1 MNLNLSI
8 MTIRQFEIWIA
19 DLNPQIGTEPGKT
32 RPVLIIQTNL
42 LNTVSHPS
50 TLICP
55 ITTNVVTESDILR
68 VHINEDVANLHENCD
83 ILIDQIRA
91 IDNKRLIKK
100 VGKLPVDLVEKVKEN
115 ILIVL
120 DLD

>member
-42 LNTVSHPS
+42 LNKVSHPS

-68 VHINEDVANLHENCD
+68 VHIREDVANLHENCD
-83 ILIDQIRA
+83 ILIDQIRV

-120 DLD
+120 DL